1 MIGKLK
7 VLLSNIKLVRAVFFE
22 LKKNTKIALFL
33 LKYIKNLFLNKCYF
47 SLFFVIIFFIP
58 LLIIFKS
65 KENSKPKNK
74 IPKMQYTLG

>member
-33 LKYIKNLFLNKCYF
+33 FKYIKNLFLNKCYV
-47 SLFFVIIFFIP
+47 SLFFVIIFFVP